1 MHQMW
6 YPLALEE
13 PTPHAFQPPTQF
25 CLVQFEFEPIHSSTR
40 VYTLCIRAPILVP
53 RTICAHKFEH
63 LNLHF
68 VHREH
73 SLDAFESTPSLHSSK
88 TLAAFEHTP
97 SCIRSL
103 TLVHSYNLTA
113 LEHTQSCSRAH
124 TNVHSNLPL
133 VHRAYTLDAFESTP
147 SLHSTHTLVH

>member
-1 MHQMW
+1 MW

-13 PTPHAFQPPTQF
+13 PTPSAFQPPAQF

-73 SLDAFESTPSLHSSK
+73 TLDAFEY
-88 TLAAFEHTP
+88 TP
-97 SCIRSL
+97 SCIR
-103 TLVHSYNLTA
+103 
-113 LEHTQSCSRAH
+113 AH
-124 TNVHSNLPL
+124 IVVHSNMYP
-133 VHRAYTLDAFESTP
+133 RALEPT
-147 SLHSTHTLVH
+147 SLFIRTCIRLRMTKFLRLSYPKICLIHVFMFSSDISFI